1 MVKDRATYQTGMR
14 AASPRPVTC
23 VTASRSV
30 LKEPAPREEKTMK
43 AATARTAVRFRN
55 ILFATDFSPPAAQAI
70 PYVKK
75 IAKHYDADLVALHV
89 QQPLLNPTLPP
100 RGWTSEVEAAKAQNH
115 QHRAALLRA
124 FEGIRTLVVIEE
136 GDIQSRLNAA
146 IERNNT
152 DLVVIGTRGR
162 TGLGKLLLGSVAEEI
177 FRTVSCPVLTVG
189 PRSDSCHGAGGQF
202 REILYATDFSTQ
214 SQGAAAYAVSLAQ
227 EFQSRLILLHVIP
240 EPKAGDLV
248 SAADVTTSSEKLLR
262 KLVPPEAEA
271 WCKPEYFVERGD
283 PAEKILEIAKLR
295 ETDLIVLGV
304 RPEEGV
310 PGAATHLAIATAHKV
325 VSHATCPV
333 LTVRH

>member
-1 MVKDRATYQTGMR
+1 MST
-14 AASPRPVTC
+14 
-23 VTASRSV
+23 
-30 LKEPAPREEKTMK
+30 
-43 AATARTAVRFRN
+43 ATARAAVRFRN
-55 ILFATDFSPPAAQAI
+55 ILFATDFSPASAQAI

-75 IAKHYDADLVALHV
+75 IAKHYDADLVTLHV
-89 QQPLLNPTLPP
+89 QPPVVNPMTEPGTWP
-100 RGWTSEVEAAKAQNH
+100 TDVEATKAQNH
-115 QHRAALLRA
+115 QHREELLRT

-189 PRSDSCHGAGGQF
+189 PRSDSSHGVGGQF
-202 REILYATDFSTQ
+202 REILYATDFSPE
-214 SQGAAAYAVSLAQ
+214 SQAAAAYAVSLAQ
-227 EFQSRLILLHVIP
+227 EFQSRLILLLVIP
-240 EPKAGDLV
+240 EQKPGDLV
-248 SAADVTTSSEKLLR
+248 SASDVTTSSEKLLR
-262 KLVPPEAEA
+262 NLVPPEAEA
-271 WCKPEYFVERGD
+271 WCRPECFVVRGD
-283 PAEKILEIAKLR
+283 PAEKILEFALLR

-310 PGAATHLAIATAHKV
+310 PGAATHLPIATAHKV

>member
-1 MVKDRATYQTGMR
+1 M
-14 AASPRPVTC
+14 
-23 VTASRSV
+23 
-30 LKEPAPREEKTMK
+30 KT
-43 AATARTAVRFRN
+43 ATARTEVRFRN
-55 ILFATDFSPPAAQAI
+55 ILFATDFSPAAAQAI

-75 IAKHYDADLVALHV
+75 IAKHYDADLVTLHV
-89 QQPLLNPTLPP
+89 RPLVVNPMTELGPWP
-100 RGWTSEVEAAKAQNH
+100 TDVEAVKAENQ
-115 QHRAALLRA
+115 QHREELLRA
-124 FEGIRTLVVIEE
+124 FEGIRTLVLIEE

-189 PRSDSCHGAGGQF
+189 PRSDSSRGAGGQF
-202 REILYATDFSTQ
+202 REILYATDFSSE
-214 SQGAAAYAVSLAQ
+214 SQGVAAYALSLAQ

-240 EPKAGDLV
+240 EQEPGDLV
-248 SAADVTTSSEKLLR
+248 SAADVTASSEKLLR

-271 WCKPEYFVERGD
+271 WCKPEYFLERGD
-283 PAEKILEIAKLR
+283 PVEKILEIAKLR
-295 ETDLIVLGV
+295 ETDLIVLGA

-310 PGAATHLAIATAHKV
+310 PGAATHLPIATAHKV

>member
-1 MVKDRATYQTGMR
+1 MGRRRSKTVK
-14 AASPRPVTC
+14 
-23 VTASRSV
+23 TA
-30 LKEPAPREEKTMK
+30 M
-43 AATARTAVRFRN
+43 ARTAVRFRN
-55 ILFATDFSPPAAQAI
+55 ILFATDFSPAAAQAI
-70 PYVKK
+70 PYVRK
-75 IAKHYDADLVALHV
+75 IAKHYDADLVTLHV
-89 QQPLLNPTLPP
+89 RPPIVNVMTEPGTWPTD
-100 RGWTSEVEAAKAQNH
+100 VEATKAQNQ
-115 QHRAALLRA
+115 QHREELLRT

-189 PRSDSCHGAGGQF
+189 PRSDSSHGVGGQF
-202 REILYATDFSTQ
+202 REILYSTDFSPE

-240 EPKAGDLV
+240 EQKPGDLV
-248 SAADVTTSSEKLLR
+248 SAADITKSSEKLLR
-262 KLVPPEAEA
+262 NLVPPEAEA
-271 WCKPEYFVERGD
+271 WCKPECFVLRGD
-283 PAEKILEIAKLR
+283 PAEKILEFALLR
-295 ETDLIVLGV
+295 ETDLIVLGA

-310 PGAATHLAIATAHKV
+310 PGAAMHLPIATAHKV
-325 VSHATCPV
+325 VSDATCPV